1 MRDEEE
7 TIRRLSFEN
16 WVWFAF
22 IVASAI
28 DIYGDELIKKG
39 IREHNAESQKRAE
52 NLFLFV
58 ILLSILIYV
67 YFFYRNYKDYK
78 KYHNDL
84 YYERLVASAF
94 ILLGTIML
102 LYFQLNVS
110 NKNNQDNLPSNI

>member
-22 IVASAI
+22 IVVSAV

-39 IREHNAESQKRAE
+39 IREHDEKEQKKAES
-52 NLFLFV
+52 LFLFV
-58 ILLSILIYV
+58 ILVSILIYV

-78 KYHNDL
+78 KYQSEL

-110 NKNNQDNLPSNI
+110 NNETNLPSNI